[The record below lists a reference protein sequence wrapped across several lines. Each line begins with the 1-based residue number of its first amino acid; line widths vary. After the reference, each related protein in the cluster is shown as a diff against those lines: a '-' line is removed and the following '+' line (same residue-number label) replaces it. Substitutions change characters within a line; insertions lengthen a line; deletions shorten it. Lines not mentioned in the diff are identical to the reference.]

1 MRPTS
6 HMPVR
11 ARALTGF
18 AEVVAAHGGDP
29 RALLARAN
37 IPERALRVPEMT
49 FPVERLAH
57 VMELAGE
64 ELGLPDFGLR
74 MAQHQDISVLGT
86 VALIAQH
93 SATVHDALL
102 GIARYLPYHTPA
114 ATLALVDDAKSDT
127 CDLCY
132 ELSLDPDLPTR
143 MVMEL
148 SYSIAYKF
156 MQLVTT
162 EDGRRWQINLRH
174 RKGLSAASYKRYFKC
189 PVRLGQPR
197 YSLTVPSKLL
207 RVPIDPANS
216 DLRLNAE
223 RMLSN
228 LMRRFPLD
236 IGRQAQSLIDR
247 QLANGGGSIQRIAK
261 QLGLHTRTLQRRLA
275 EQGLF
280 FEDIVDGVRRIRA
293 EEYLPYQAIPLAQ
306 VAALL
311 GYSEQSSLNRSC
323 MRWFGK
329 TPALLRAEGVPKRGL
344 EQEGTLGSTADNR
357 LNNWSNF
364 MSNRW
369 R

>member
-1 MRPTS
+1 MRLTS
-6 HMPVR
+6 RIPVR

-18 AEVVAAHGGDP
+18 AEVVAAQGGDP
-29 RALLARAN
+29 GALLARAG
-37 IPERALRVPEMT
+37 IPGKALRVPEMT
-49 FPVERLAH
+49 FPVERLAYL
-57 VMELAGE
+57 MELAGE

-74 MAQHQDISVLGT
+74 MAEHQDISVLGT

-93 SATVHDALL
+93 SATIHDALL
-102 GIARYLPYHTPA
+102 GVARYLPYHTPA
-114 ATLALVDDAKSDT
+114 AALTLVGDAKSGT

-132 ELSLDPDLPTR
+132 ELNLDPELPAR

-148 SYSIAYKF
+148 SYSIAYRF
-156 MQLVTT
+156 MRLVTS
-162 EDGRRWQINLRH
+162 EDGSRWQINFRH
-174 RKGLSAASYKRYFKC
+174 RNGLSATRYKRYFKC

-197 YSLTVPSKLL
+197 YSLIFPSELL
-207 RVPIDPANS
+207 GVPIDPTNS

-236 IGRQAQSLIDR
+236 IGRQAQNLIDR

-261 QLGLHTRTLQRRLA
+261 QLGLHTRTLQRRLG

-280 FEDIVDGVRRIRA
+280 FEDIVDGVRRTRA
-293 EEYLPYQAIPLAQ
+293 EEYLPYEAIPLAQ

-329 TPALLRAEGVPKRGL
+329 TPALIRAEGVPRRRDSKGAAERHR
-344 EQEGTLGSTADNR
+344 S
-357 LNNWSNF
+357 
-364 MSNRW
+364 
-369 R
+369 

>member
-1 MRPTS
+1 
-6 HMPVR
+6 
-11 ARALTGF
+11 
-18 AEVVAAHGGDP
+18 
-29 RALLARAN
+29 
-37 IPERALRVPEMT
+37 
-49 FPVERLAH
+49 
-57 VMELAGE
+57 MELAGE

-114 ATLALVDDAKSDT
+114 AALALVDDTKSGT